1 MIEIRKLLISDI
13 PNVIELEIKY
23 LGETLGKDLL
33 ESTTMAPY
41 LYFYVAIV
49 DEKLVGYI
57 GSSILYE
64 DSEILNFVVD
74 EKYQR
79 QGIGQLLLN
88 QVLRKCAEKR
98 ADKITLEVKVTN
110 IKGQNFY
117 QKNGFTIINIRKKYY
132 EDGSD
137 AYLMLKEL

>member
-117 QKNGFTIINIRKKYY
+117 QKNGFTIVNIRKKYY